1 MQLNYCIQVIPPY
14 QACKVQF
21 IIYKSMLFCYDLYL
35 LFATYAGKPEVT
47 EHPASKYYATIADE
61 YTKYKW
67 DFKTQ

>member
-1 MQLNYCIQVIPPY
+1 
-14 QACKVQF
+14 
-21 IIYKSMLFCYDLYL
+21 MLFCYDLYL